1 MPQRS
6 EPTNALYV
14 RLPAG
19 EALKLDRAAE
29 ALRMRKKDLIS
40 SLVSRYIDLER
51 LDELQ
56 ALRDSIRTIPEP
68 SEREPQ
74 VGHMSF
80 HPTDPPEVLT
90 PAQAADLL
98 QVEEEVLLRLAE
110 GGDVPGRRLGD
121 VWRFSRSAL
130 IGWLSG
136 S

>member
-1 MPQRS
+1 MPRRS

-29 ALRMRKKDLIS
+29 ALRVRKKDLIAG
-40 SLVSRYIDLER
+40 LISRHVDPAR
-51 LDELQ
+51 LDGLQ
-56 ALRDSIRTIPEP
+56 ALRDAVQPAPEP
-68 SEREPQ
+68 AGREPQ
-74 VGHMSF
+74 IGHIAFRRS
-80 HPTDPPEVLT
+80 DPPAVLT
-90 PAQAADLL
+90 SEQAAELL
-98 QVEEEVLLRLAE
+98 QVEEAVVLRLAE
-110 GGDVPGRRLGD
+110 SGEIPGRRIED

>member
-1 MPQRS
+1 MPRHS

-19 EALKLDRAAE
+19 EALKLDQAAE

-40 SLVSRYIDLER
+40 GLVSRYVDPAR

-56 ALRDSIRTIPEP
+56 ALRDSIQPVPEP
-68 SEREPQ
+68 AEREFQ
-74 VGHMSF
+74 IGHLAF
-80 HPTDPPEVLT
+80 QRTEPPEVLT
-90 PAQAADLL
+90 AEQAAALL
-98 QVEEEVLLRLAE
+98 QVEETVVLRLAE
-110 GGDVPGRRLGD
+110 TGEIPGRRIGD